1 MSQRAT
7 HDKKPAIF
15 YCAVHHCLL
24 ATPQPMQ
31 LAHHEARAKAAGRNP
46 ESTQKGLLMNMKL
59 LSTAAVLALGFTGQT
74 AFAEDAPASDFTVT
88 GSAAIVSQYKFRG
101 LTQSDSKPAVQA
113 AITLSHTSGFYVS
126 MWGSSGASSR
136 TDLLSTYASPNE
148 GTEIDIYGGYTH
160 AIGKSGV
167 TFDGGVYGYIYPS
180 VSNYNLF
187 EVYASLAK
195 SYGPVTAKVGVNWAP
210 KQNYFTLAGTATK
223 YNMYEYVSLTYSPS
237 GTPYT
242 IHSTVGHTGG
252 GLNFVKQ
259 YIDYNVGVSYKW
271 KMLTLD
277 LSAVGTNISK
287 SDITAAGGGAAGSYG
302 NNSLYRYGKFAP
314 VASLTASF

>member
-1 MSQRAT
+1 
-7 HDKKPAIF
+7 
-15 YCAVHHCLL
+15 
-24 ATPQPMQ
+24 
-31 LAHHEARAKAAGRNP
+31 
-46 ESTQKGLLMNMKL
+46 MNNKFL
-59 LSTAAVLALGFTGQT
+59 TAAAVVAFGFTAQ
-74 AFAEDAPASDFTVT
+74 AASAADAPASDFTVT

-136 TDLLSTYASPNE
+136 VGPKTTYASPNE
-148 GTEIDIYGGYTH
+148 GSEIDIYGGYTH
-160 AIGKSGV
+160 AIGKTGI
-167 TFDGGVYGYIYPS
+167 TFDGGVYGYIYPN
-180 VSNYNLF
+180 VSNYNLY
-187 EVYASLAK
+187 EVYASLSKA
-195 SYGPVTAKVGVNWAP
+195 YGPVTAKVGVNWAP

-223 YNMYEYVSLTYSPS
+223 YNMYEYLSLAY
-237 GTPYT
+237 TPASAPVTVHGY
-242 IHSTVGHTGG
+242 VGHTGG

-287 SDITAAGGGAAGSYG
+287 SDVAKSTGLAWSTAAGSYA
-302 NNSLYRYGKFAP
+302 NTSTYRYGKFAP
-314 VASLTASF
+314 VLSLTASF